1 MQDDRKAIEQLT
13 LNTINS
19 DWNTK
24 ISLYLET
31 SGGQNSTLYLNVVHF
46 FNNTVNKTSVK
57 AYDTCFPAQES
68 NLCCSIV

>member
-1 MQDDRKAIEQLT
+1 MEQHT
-13 LNTINS
+13 FNNRNS

-68 NLCCSIV
+68 NMCFSIV